1 MTKADILRSLRESS
15 AGRLVE
21 TSKEPVDDIAVV
33 KWLDGLRRKSTSLR
47 EVEII
52 DWLFD
57 HFSLRPGR
65 FHDRY
70 KEEKPKAEPKGE
82 PKLKVETKEQKPWEK
97 EGISRRTYFRKRK
110 QP

>member
-33 KWLDGLRRKSTSLR
+33 KWLERLRRKSTSLH

-65 FHDRY
+65 FHDQY
-70 KEEKPKAEPKGE
+70 KEEKPKAEPKVKTE
-82 PKLKVETKEQKPWEK
+82 EQKPWEK

-110 QP
+110 Q

>member
-1 MTKADILRSLRESS
+1 MSKADILRSLRESS

-33 KWLDGLRRKSTSLR
+33 KWLEGLRRKSTSLY

-65 FHDRY
+65 FHDQY
-70 KEEKPKAEPKGE
+70 KEERPKAE
-82 PKLKVETKEQKPWEK
+82 PKLKVEIEGQKPWEK
-97 EGISRRTYFRKRK
+97 EGISRRTYFRNRK
-110 QP
+110 KP

>member
-1 MTKADILRSLRESS
+1 MAKADILRSLRESS

-33 KWLDGLRRKSTSLR
+33 KWLDGLRRKSTSLH

-65 FHDRY
+65 FHDQY
-70 KEEKPKAEPKGE
+70 KEEKPKAEPKVKTE
-82 PKLKVETKEQKPWEK
+82 EQKPWEK

-110 QP
+110 Q

>member
-21 TSKEPVDDIAVV
+21 TSKDPVDDIAVV
-33 KWLDGLRRKSTSLR
+33 KWLDGLRRKSTSIH

-65 FHDRY
+65 FHDQY
-70 KEEKPKAEPKGE
+70 KEERPKAEPKLKQKNDDQE
-82 PKLKVETKEQKPWEK
+82 PWKK
-97 EGISRRTYFRKRK
+97 EGVSRATYFRKRK
-110 QP
+110 Q

>member
-33 KWLDGLRRKSTSLR
+33 KWLDGLRRKSTSLH

-65 FHDRY
+65 FHDQY
-70 KEEKPKAEPKGE
+70 KEEKPKAEPKVKTE
-82 PKLKVETKEQKPWEK
+82 EQKPWEK

-110 QP
+110 Q

>member
-1 MTKADILRSLRESS
+1 MSKADILRSLRESS

-33 KWLDGLRRKSTSLR
+33 KWLEGLRRKSTSIH

-65 FHDRY
+65 FHDQY
-70 KEEKPKAEPKGE
+70 KEEELEPE
-82 PKLKVETKEQKPWEK
+82 LKVKTEEQRPWEK
-97 EGISRRTYFRKRK
+97 EGISRRTYFRNRK
-110 QP
+110 KP

>member
-1 MTKADILRSLRESS
+1 MAKADILRSLRESS

-21 TSKEPVDDIAVV
+21 TSKEPIDDIAVV
-33 KWLDGLRRKSTSLR
+33 KYLEGLRRKSTSLH

-65 FHDRY
+65 FHDQY
-70 KEEKPKAEPKGE
+70 KEEKPKAEPKVKTE
-82 PKLKVETKEQKPWEK
+82 EQKPWEK

-110 QP
+110 Q

>member
-1 MTKADILRSLRESS
+1 MSKADILRSLRESS
-15 AGRLVE
+15 AGRFVE

-33 KWLDGLRRKSTSLR
+33 KWLEGLRRKSTSLY

-65 FHDRY
+65 FHDQY
-70 KEEKPKAEPKGE
+70 KEEKPKAEPKLE
-82 PKLKVETKEQKPWEK
+82 VKTEEQKPWEK
-97 EGISRRTYFRKRK
+97 EGISRRTYFRNRK
-110 QP
+110 KP

>member
-1 MTKADILRSLRESS
+1 MAKADILRSLRESS

-33 KWLDGLRRKSTSLR
+33 KWLDVLRRKSTSIH

-65 FHDRY
+65 FHDQY
-70 KEEKPKAEPKGE
+70 KEEKPKVE
-82 PKLKVETKEQKPWEK
+82 PKLEGKTEEQKPWEK

>member
-33 KWLDGLRRKSTSLR
+33 KYLEGLRRKSTSIR
-47 EVEII
+47 EVECL

-65 FHDRY
+65 FHDQY
-70 KEEKPKAEPKGE
+70 KEEKPKAEPK
-82 PKLKVETKEQKPWEK
+82 LKVKTEEQKPWEK

-110 QP
+110 KP

>member
-33 KWLDGLRRKSTSLR
+33 KWLDDLRRKSTSLR

-65 FHDRY
+65 FHDQY
-70 KEEKPKAEPKGE
+70 KEEKPKAEPKVKTE
-82 PKLKVETKEQKPWEK
+82 EQKPWEK

-110 QP
+110 Q

>member
-1 MTKADILRSLRESS
+1 MSKADILRSLRESS

-33 KWLDGLRRKSTSLR
+33 KWLDGLRRKSTSFR

-65 FHDRY
+65 FHDQY
-70 KEEKPKAEPKGE
+70 KEEKPKAEPKR
-82 PKLKVETKEQKPWEK
+82 KVETEEQKPWEK

-110 QP
+110 KP

>member
-21 TSKEPVDDIAVV
+21 TIKEPVDDIAVV
-33 KWLDGLRRKSTSLR
+33 KWLDGLRRKSTSIR

-52 DWLFD
+52 DWVFD

-65 FHDRY
+65 FHDQY
-70 KEEKPKAEPKGE
+70 KEEKPKAEPK
-82 PKLKVETKEQKPWEK
+82 LKVKTEEQKPWEK

-110 QP
+110 Q

>member
-1 MTKADILRSLRESS
+1 MSKADILKSLRESS

-21 TSKEPVDDIAVV
+21 TSKEPVDDTAVV
-33 KWLDGLRRKSTSLR
+33 KWLDGLRRKSTSLH

-65 FHDRY
+65 FHDQY
-70 KEEKPKAEPKGE
+70 KEEKPKAEPK
-82 PKLKVETKEQKPWEK
+82 LKVEPEEQKPWEK

-110 QP
+110 Q

>member
-1 MTKADILRSLRESS
+1 MAKADILRSLRESS

-33 KWLDGLRRKSTSLR
+33 KWLDGLRRKSTSIR

-52 DWLFD
+52 DWVFD

-65 FHDRY
+65 FHDQY
-70 KEEKPKAEPKGE
+70 KEEKPKAEPKVKTE
-82 PKLKVETKEQKPWEK
+82 EQKPWEK

-110 QP
+110 Q